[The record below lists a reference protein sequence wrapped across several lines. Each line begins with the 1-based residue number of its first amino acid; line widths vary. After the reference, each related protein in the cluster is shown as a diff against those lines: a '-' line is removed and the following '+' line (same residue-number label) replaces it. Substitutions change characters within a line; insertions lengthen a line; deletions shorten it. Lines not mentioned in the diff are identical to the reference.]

1 MTVSPGVRAPRA
13 WLQVLGA
20 YLPTAE
26 IEATVNTKK
35 SSGTYSAVIPMDTAT
50 QMGIDLYTLSDEPTI
65 TASVFIN
72 QDANTSGP
80 VNLISGPLDEI
91 EFDFERQILQFKGR
105 DQSSGLHDTKNH
117 EKFLNQTASQ
127 IVTTIAGRH
136 GLTPQIDD
144 TTGMVGRALR
154 QDFAKLTDGMS
165 DWSLVQ
171 KLAEIEGASCYVK
184 GSTLVFTTKQGNSQY
199 QVTYT
204 PPTAQM
210 YATGNF
216 IRLTVH
222 RNLQAGKSIQVKT
235 SSWDAKKKQPVTSV
249 KTLEGSGGSIIYEY
263 RGANVRQ
270 EQADKHSEK
279 KAKEHGRHEM
289 QVNVDMPGDTSID
302 ASMQLVLSGTQTQ
315 FDQAYEIDTIHH
327 RCNDSGY
334 RMSIEAKSAKVGRNV
349 SSQSGGGA

>member
-13 WLQVLGA
+13 WLQVLSA

-105 DQSSGLHDTKNH
+105 DQSSDLHDTKNH

-127 IVTTIAGRH
+127 IVNTIAGRH

-171 KLAEIEGASCYVK
+171 KLAEIEGASCYAFRRAIAGRFGILGVPTRPACRSRSAERPPARRYRSPK
-184 GSTLVFTTKQGNSQY
+184 GAVAGRDAGRRG
-199 QVTYT
+199 
-204 PPTAQM
+204 PPS
-210 YATGNF
+210 
-216 IRLTVH
+216 RS
-222 RNLQAGKSIQVKT
+222 RC
-235 SSWDAKKKQPVTSV
+235 
-249 KTLEGSGGSIIYEY
+249 
-263 RGANVRQ
+263 RGIFP
-270 EQADKHSEK
+270 AD
-279 KAKEHGRHEM
+279 R
-289 QVNVDMPGDTSID
+289 
-302 ASMQLVLSGTQTQ
+302 
-315 FDQAYEIDTIHH
+315 
-327 RCNDSGY
+327 
-334 RMSIEAKSAKVGRNV
+334 
-349 SSQSGGGA
+349 